1 MRISNDW
8 VSKISTSISIV
19 CLEDKCDSH
28 FSNAC
33 SIREIR
39 IIDTDRI
46 TYQKALVKLVEND
59 YALYRRPLS
68 PDLYSD

>member
-8 VSKISTSISIV
+8 VSKTSTSISIV
-19 CLEDKCDSH
+19 CPEDKCDSR
-28 FSNAC
+28 FSNTC

-68 PDLYSD
+68 LDLYSD